1 MPIIIIGG
9 TVLLSKY
16 FFIPWYVT
24 DIISYLRYSH
34 YRRFCVILIHIFNY
48 SYLFRNSFLKKGG
61 VLTAITKNTHIEI
74 FLTNQD
80 QWFEWNAWGKFFVCF
95 AIFLDFQSK
104 HLLHLLLLFWHSMC
118 LSWGYLRAAFNYAS
132 VSPIIKFKL
141 FDFSCLW
148 FIIHYIKF
156 AESNVTK
163 QTVV

>member
-1 MPIIIIGG
+1 MSQIYYHICGIHIID
-9 TVLLSKY
+9 V
-16 FFIPWYVT
+16 FVWYWNT
-24 DIISYLRYSH
+24 SSI
-34 YRRFCVILIHIFNY
+34 ILIY
-48 SYLFRNSFLKKGG
+48 SEILFEKRG

-80 QWFEWNAWGKFFVCF
+80 QWFQWNARGNFFVCF

-132 VSPIIKFKL
+132 VSPIIKLFKL

>member
-16 FFIPWYVT
+16 FFMPWYVT

-48 SYLFRNSFLKKGG
+48 SYLFRNSFWKKGG
-61 VLTAITKNTHIEI
+61 PYCHNKKYAYWN

-80 QWFEWNAWGKFFVCF
+80 QWFEWNAWGKYFVCF

-148 FIIHYIKF
+148 FIIHYIKI